1 MCTIETAQAEVSAAV
16 RAALAGDAPDL
27 SPQQISNRLWTM
39 MGSDQRRTDLDA
51 AVRTLTQAVGRA
63 IDESDVARLVAHGHQ
78 RIHDEVATIALC
90 WGYDADAAK
99 RLASRLVTLV
109 LVTLGYADDAPS
121 RAEDAVLPGTDRVV
135 LDPAAARSL

>member
-1 MCTIETAQAEVSAAV
+1 MMAPRTRGSRVCTIETAQAEVSAAV
-16 RAALAGDAPDL
+16 RAALASDAPDL

-78 RIHDEVATIALC
+78 RIHDEVVTIALC

-109 LVTLGYADDAPS
+109 LVTLKPQ
-121 RAEDAVLPGTDRVV
+121 ETP
-135 LDPAAARSL
+135 